1 MRSAVQ
7 SCVPLLENQALT
19 KKFASAFFICL
30 KRQIFLLRTLGKVY
44 RLYLDRV
51 WTLISIC
58 LLIAK
63 VSLDEQFL
71 LSLFR
76 SDKACTYR
84 VMKLS
89 SIFTVIKRQNMP
101 APSNSPIVTLLKE
114 AVEKK
119 FGRPIKTPKDFLEVV
134 DFILNE
140 THELISDTT
149 IRRLYKKGQEYP
161 NVSDDILNILSRC
174 VGFNHFKEF
183 SDYITSA
190 GIKDSELSVG
200 INGIKAS
207 DLCVG
212 DRVYI
217 AWRPDRQCSL
227 KYLGGN
233 RFEVDE
239 TENASISKGDTFT
252 CTMLVEGRCLY
263 VDNLVHDGEIYESYA
278 MGKVGGL
285 TCVKRL

>member
-1 MRSAVQ
+1 
-7 SCVPLLENQALT
+7 
-19 KKFASAFFICL
+19 
-30 KRQIFLLRTLGKVY
+30 
-44 RLYLDRV
+44 
-51 WTLISIC
+51 
-58 LLIAK
+58 
-63 VSLDEQFL
+63 
-71 LSLFR
+71 
-76 SDKACTYR
+76 
-84 VMKLS
+84 
-89 SIFTVIKRQNMP
+89 MP